1 VAETGAHAVKH
12 SKAMIRIRIA
22 YHPPVRRG
30 RSCDPKEDA
39 GWQYRRKDYGGPG
52 PTGPTGLRSASRRA
66 MITPVPLA
74 IGVSDVTKIF
84 GEIFRFRSDRRQHTR
99 AEIVEYL
106 ELVAQEARELAEA
119 WAKIYAD
126 LASFGQSDLTTL
138 PPKAFDRM
146 RPLQTIAYSKLA
158 VFYENASRVVGGR
171 MDDAW
176 RTSIFDCLGRL
187 LYNRSISRA
196 AYDAAIK
203 NVQSRFVV
211 DGDNASID
219 WTSFDA
225 AIMAL
230 NKEAGA
236 LEALVASYKASSSA

>member
-1 VAETGAHAVKH
+1 
-12 SKAMIRIRIA
+12 
-22 YHPPVRRG
+22 
-30 RSCDPKEDA
+30 
-39 GWQYRRKDYGGPG
+39 
-52 PTGPTGLRSASRRA
+52 

-84 GEIFRFRSDRRQHTR
+84 GEILRFRSDRRQHTR

-138 PPKAFDRM
+138 PPKTLDRV
-146 RPLQTIAYSKLA
+146 RPILQTIAYSRLA

-203 NVQSRFVV
+203 NVQSHFVV

-236 LEALVASYKASSSA
+236 LEALVASYKASPSA